1 MNRHEIIS
9 HFYSKDGL
17 NEEGQNILE
26 ALQFNS
32 YPEALIWIAHEF
44 TQIKLDWRNIGGGS
58 PYPASLPNVVKQIEI
73 GSNSKLEDVLISKW
87 NELTDN
93 ERLLV
98 NQNFKDIFGFPEL
111 AQGFNNTYCKD
122 KYKNWVSLNQ
132 NE

>member
-58 PYPASLPNVVKQIEI
+58 PY
-73 GSNSKLEDVLISKW
+73 
-87 NELTDN
+87 
-93 ERLLV
+93 
-98 NQNFKDIFGFPEL
+98 
-111 AQGFNNTYCKD
+111 TYCKD